1 MWVVI
6 GEQRGLSADA
16 GERPVQFEH
25 MAEVTRQSPGF
36 VRGWWGADD
45 TDPEVMHVL
54 VMLDS
59 LGNAQALKQM
69 VEQNVTGVRM
79 RIMEVG
85 VEVREAD

>member
-1 MWVVI
+1 MWMVI
-6 GEQRGLSADA
+6 GEQRGLSTDA
-16 GERPVQFEH
+16 GERSARLKH

-59 LGNAQALKQM
+59 LENAQALKQM
-69 VEQNVTGVRM
+69 VEQNVTGVRL
-79 RIMEVG
+79 RIMEVD
-85 VEVREAD
+85 VEVPEAG